1 MKLAD
6 GIVGMYEVSQP
17 DYLAVTLKKAEL
29 GPVNK
34 RIILQ
39 PFNID
44 FSVEIIDEFQSLET
58 FLIGVL
64 ALQLRIFIDD

>member
-1 MKLAD
+1 MGCTRFPNQIIMLPP
-6 GIVGMYEVSQP
+6 SN
-17 DYLAVTLKKAEL
+17 KAEL
-29 GPVNK
+29 DPVNK